1 MVHLVGALLLSM
13 VKKPSSQLSVSSA
26 PSSLAKLYNCALLPG
41 AAEPIPDCELN
52 ANTEQLAQCCSPTT
66 CPSGCPS
73 PSHNVS
79 PALEGAGQPVQH
91 LAHRLVKVQL

>member
-26 PSSLAKLYNCALLPG
+26 PSSLAKLYFALFSLVLQ
-41 AAEPIPDCELN
+41 PIPDCELN
-52 ANTEQLAQCCSPTT
+52 SNTEQLAQCCFVTT
-66 CPSGCPS
+66 CLSGSPS

-79 PALEGAGQPVQH
+79 PAVEGAGQPVST
-91 LAHRLVKVQL
+91 